1 MKRHFPLLLPAL
13 FLAGLFCSMPAYAQ
27 TDRFEFGQRLR
38 ACEAAWE
45 TQYNAE
51 ARRAATNHLKQAAQL
66 FFALKLSEAAR
77 ELDAARHDLRWPSEP
92 TLFTRWAESVFVK
105 PESRLI
111 DAAADAVPFTLGSA
125 YQSANGIQPQ
135 DARLRLTLL
144 LGKQVVSHPYETRVA
159 ALPFNDKLLVKGLS
173 EADYTLRSEIV
184 MNGKLLAASEQ
195 TLSAASKLKERLAR
209 LQEVAKNL
217 PPLSTDSESARA
229 LLRLLEQLAQKQT
242 LETDFPAARLLAEVE
257 SAVKSTASGKSFYG
271 QRKPGQYWL
280 TLSLAGNPAAV
291 RLLAPVAVQSGKRL
305 PLVLALH
312 GAGGSENMFFDSYGL
327 GKITHLSEARGW
339 LVVAPRGAA
348 GFTPNR
354 AAEII
359 DAIDKLYPVDRQ
371 RVFLLGHSMGAGQ
384 AIASASATPA
394 RFAGVAALGGGGI
407 VKEVAGL
414 ADLSFFV
421 AVGTQDFAYSNA
433 RKLAFDLK
441 KAGVK
446 SVRYREYSD
455 AEHLLIVQ
463 EALPD
468 VFAFF
473 DELAQ
478 RGTAPA
484 Q

>member
-1 MKRHFPLLLPAL
+1 MKRYFQLLLTAL
-13 FLAGLFCSMPAYAQ
+13 LLAAFLNLTQAHAQ

-51 ARRAATNHLKQAAQL
+51 SRRTATSHLKQAVQL
-66 FFALKLSEAAR
+66 FLALKLSEAAL
-77 ELDAARHDLRWPSEP
+77 ELDAARLDLRWPNEP
-92 TLFTRWAESVFVK
+92 TLFARWAESLFVK

-111 DAAADAVPFTLGSA
+111 DVTTDALPFTLAQA
-125 YQSANGIQPQ
+125 YQAPNGIQPQ

-144 LGKQVVSHPYETRVA
+144 LGKQVVGKPYETKLA
-159 ALPFNDKLLVKGLS
+159 ALPFSDKLSVKGLG
-173 EADYTLRSEIV
+173 EADYTLRSEIT
-184 MNGKLLAASEQ
+184 MNGKLLAASAQ

-209 LQEVAKNL
+209 LQEAAKGL

-229 LLRLLEQLAQKQT
+229 LLKLLEQLAQKQT
-242 LETDFPAARLLAEVE
+242 LEINLPAARLLAEVE
-257 SAVKSTASGKSFYG
+257 SAIKSTVFGKGFYG

-280 TLSLAGNPAAV
+280 TLALAGNPVPV
-291 RLLAPVAVQSGKRL
+291 RLLAPAAAQTGKRL

-312 GAGGSENMFFDSYGL
+312 GAVGSEHMFFDGYGL
-327 GKITHLSEARGW
+327 GKLAHLSEARGW

-359 DAIDKLYPVDRQ
+359 DALDKLYPVDRQ
-371 RVFLLGHSMGAGQ
+371 RVFLVGHSMGAAQ
-384 AIASASATPA
+384 AIASALATPP
-394 RFAGVAALGGGGI
+394 RFAGVAALGSGGI
-407 VKEVAGL
+407 VREVAGL
-414 ADLSFFV
+414 AEVPFFI
-421 AVGTQDFAYSNA
+421 AVGTQDFAYPSA
-433 RKLAFDLK
+433 RKLAFELK
-441 KAGVK
+441 KSGVK
-446 SVRYREYSD
+446 SVRFREYPD
-455 AEHLLIVQ
+455 VEHLMIVQ

-478 RGTAPA
+478 RGTASA